1 MVTAGGLSEAEFNGA
16 TLSLQSQTTLSLYF
30 TDTDKLT
37 FSCVDE
43 NNDVRTVETKKNGS
57 TQIARIRNIA
67 ASELQNS
74 FTVTVKK
81 GESIIYNHLSA
92 AVVNELLGNGGIYYW
107 QKEKAIQLVSARGVQ
122 FPKGD
127 IKDGFVKSISDSKSK
142 VKKKYHDVKNTTT
155 LGTVTY
161 SPMNYCCNALNGG
174 TTDEKLINVAKAL
187 FWYSKAAKEYFA
199 H

>member
-1 MVTAGGLSEAEFNGA
+1 MGTAGGLSEAEFNGA
-16 TLSLQSQTTLSLYF
+16 TLSLQSQMTLSLYF

-74 FTVTVKK
+74 FTVTVKN
-81 GESIIYNHLSA
+81 GE
-92 AVVNELLGNGGIYYW
+92 
-107 QKEKAIQLVSARGVQ
+107 
-122 FPKGD
+122 
-127 IKDGFVKSISDSKSK
+127 
-142 VKKKYHDVKNTTT
+142 TT

>member
-1 MVTAGGLSEAEFNGA
+1 MGTAGGLSEAEFNGA

-81 GESIIYNHLSA
+81 G
-92 AVVNELLGNGGIYYW
+92 
-107 QKEKAIQLVSARGVQ
+107 K
-122 FPKGD
+122 
-127 IKDGFVKSISDSKSK
+127 
-142 VKKKYHDVKNTTT
+142 TT

>member
-16 TLSLQSQTTLSLYF
+16 TLSLYF

-37 FSCVDE
+37 FSCADE

-81 GESIIYNHLSA
+81 G
-92 AVVNELLGNGGIYYW
+92 
-107 QKEKAIQLVSARGVQ
+107 K
-122 FPKGD
+122 
-127 IKDGFVKSISDSKSK
+127 
-142 VKKKYHDVKNTTT
+142 TT